1 MKNAIRLPAFAALLL
16 ISSPA
21 SAHLGHMGELA
32 GHSHWIGVAAASA
45 AAAIAIAVSTL
56 GKKKNAE
63 EKDAEAE
70 TEETAGD
77 ETPAE
82 A

>member
-1 MKNAIRLPAFAALLL
+1 MTNAIRLPAFAGLLL

-21 SAHLGHMGELA
+21 SAHLGHVGEMA

-56 GKKKNAE
+56 GKKKSAE
-63 EKDAEAE
+63 EKDAEADS
-70 TEETAGD
+70 EEAAGD
-77 ETPAE
+77 ETSAE